1 MHEVT
6 ALPATPSAQASPD
19 AVTMT
24 QLPPTWRLRLGAYV
38 SLMKPHV
45 TVLLLGTTL
54 AAMVV
59 AASGM
64 PSFGLIVATL
74 LGGALAAGSANA
86 INCYWDRDIDG
97 LMTRTKTRAL
107 PAHRVDERHALA
119 FGLALGAASFLLL
132 ALAVNLLSALLAVA
146 AILFYVVIYTMWLKR
161 TTSQNIVIGGAAGAV
176 PVLVGWAAVAGSLS
190 LVPIWMF
197 LVIYLWTPPHFW
209 ALSLLLKN
217 DYERA
222 GVPMLPVVFG
232 EEETYRQIVLYT
244 LLLFAAT
251 LMLFAIHAMGYLYL
265 VAAVGLGA
273 YLLRLTLRLRRER
286 TLKLAR
292 TVFWF
297 SNYYLVLLF
306 AAMVLDHVLH

>member
-6 ALPATPSAQASPD
+6 ALPATSSTPAA
-19 AVTMT
+19 TT
-24 QLPPTWRLRLGAYV
+24 TELPPTWRLRLGAYV

-54 AAMVV
+54 ASMVV
-59 AASGM
+59 AANGM

-74 LGGALAAGSANA
+74 LGGALAAGSTNA
-86 INCYWDRDIDG
+86 INCYWDRDIDS
-97 LMTRTKTRAL
+97 LMTRTRTRAL

-119 FGLALGAASFLLL
+119 FGLALGAAAFLLL
-132 ALAVNLLSALLAVA
+132 ALAVNLLSAALATS
-146 AILFYVVIYTMWLKR
+146 AIVFYVVVYTMWLKR
-161 TTSQNIVIGGAAGAV
+161 TTTQNIVIGGAAGAV
-176 PVLVGWAAVAGSLS
+176 PVLVGWAAVTGSLS
-190 LVPIWMF
+190 LAPVWMF

-209 ALSLLLKN
+209 ALSLLLKK

-251 LMLFAIHAMGYLYL
+251 LMLFAMHAMGYIYL
-265 VAAVGLGA
+265 VAAALLGA
-273 YLLRLTLRLRRER
+273 YLLHLTLRLRRER